1 MLNIAKGNRVV
12 RSLLIL
18 SIAAFSAF
26 MVACEAETIVKEVEV
41 EVIKEVIKEVP
52 VEKIIEKEGA
62 VRTVVEEVEVVK
74 EIVKEVIKEVSV
86 EVEKEV
92 VVVATPIPVIVGEGG
107 QRYGGILKYAAVD
120 FGAMDPAIMGLS
132 EGSAM
137 YSNLTYD
144 NLTEPWYDGSIVN
157 RLAEEWSANEDMSVY
172 TIDVRDGA
180 TFHDLSPL
188 T

>member
-74 EIVKEVIKEVSV
+74 EIVKEVI
-86 EVEKEV
+86 
-92 VVVATPIPVIVGEGG
+92 
-107 QRYGGILKYAAVD
+107 
-120 FGAMDPAIMGLS
+120 
-132 EGSAM
+132 
-137 YSNLTYD
+137 
-144 NLTEPWYDGSIVN
+144 
-157 RLAEEWSANEDMSVY
+157 
-172 TIDVRDGA
+172 
-180 TFHDLSPL
+180 
-188 T
+188 